1 MGEGVPWAGFVGVRK
16 SATICNDSGVEFC
29 TLCVVLSSVEF
40 EQVCAQGGVSVRIIA
55 ADRFELKREVEYGTP
70 EQNEAVREIVEAV
83 RTEGDAALLRYTERH
98 DRVRLEASSLRVT
111 EAEIEAAYDKVD
123 AAFLTAIREA
133 AVNIRAFHEKQKR
146 NSWMDLQPDG
156 TLLGQIVRPLKR
168 VGVYVPG
175 GKAAYPSSVL
185 MNVIPAQVAGVP
197 EIVMVTPP
205 ATGGKEGIDPYILVA
220 AAEAG
225 VKEMYRVGGAQAVA
239 ALAYGTAAIPPV
251 DKICGPGNIYVALAK
266 RAVFGAVDID
276 SIAGPSEIVVLADE
290 TADAAYV
297 AADMLSQAE
306 HDEMASAILI
316 TPSAAFAE
324 SVKEEVERQLAE
336 LPREPIAR
344 KSIDDYG
351 AIILVGSLKEGVG
364 IVNRLAP
371 EHLEIM
377 TADPMEWLGQIENA
391 GAIFLGAYSSEPVG
405 DYFAG
410 PNHIIPTNGTAR
422 FSSPVNVDDFLK
434 KSSLIRY
441 SKEALLASGDK
452 IITLARHEGLEAH
465 ARAIELRLERERG
478 AR

>member
-1 MGEGVPWAGFVGVRK
+1 MRIMRA
-16 SATICNDSGVEFC
+16 
-29 TLCVVLSSVEF
+29 
-40 EQVCAQGGVSVRIIA
+40 EQFG
-55 ADRFELKREVEYGTP
+55 LKREVEYGTP
-70 EQNEAVREIVEAV
+70 EQNEAAMRIVGDVKA
-83 RTEGDAALLRYTERH
+83 EGDAALLRYTEQL
-98 DRVRLEASSLRVT
+98 DRVKLDASQLRVT
-111 EAEIEAAYDKVD
+111 REEIEAAYDQVD

-133 AVNIRAFHEKQKR
+133 AVNIRKFHEKQLR

-156 TLLGQIVRPLKR
+156 TMLGQIMRPLKR

-225 VKEMYRVGGAQAVA
+225 VKELYRVGGAQAIA
-239 ALAYGTAAIPPV
+239 ALAYGTDTIAPV

-290 TADAAYV
+290 TADASYI
-297 AADMLSQAE
+297 AADLLSQAE
-306 HDEMASAILI
+306 HDEMASAVLV
-316 TPSAAFAE
+316 TPSAELAE
-324 SVKEEVERQLAE
+324 AVAAEVKRQLAE
-336 LPREPIAR
+336 LPRQEIAR
-344 KSIDDYG
+344 SSIDNYG
-351 AIILVGSLKEGVG
+351 AVLMVDTLADG
-364 IVNRLAP
+364 IDVVNQLAP
-371 EHLEIM
+371 EHLEIL
-377 TADPMEWLGQIENA
+377 TADPMKLLGFIENA
-391 GAIFLGAYSSEPVG
+391 GAIFLGPYSSEPVG

-434 KSSLIRY
+434 KSSLIYY
-441 SKEALLASGDK
+441 SKEALMKNGES
-452 IITLARHEGLEAH
+452 IMTLARHEGLEGH
-465 ARAIELRLERERG
+465 ARAIQIRLEKERE
-478 AR
+478 